1 MRIRLAVLAVLLAA
15 PAPLRAQNGA
25 NDLMARA
32 VRAYQDL
39 EFDRSAY
46 LLRRVLVAPANEL
59 DDSTRARALTYLG
72 ATEHYRGNTDSAMAA
87 FRRLV
92 ALAPHQAPDTLIFP
106 PEVTRLYEQVRS
118 SVTAV
123 AVQPAP
129 PAARDTVLPTTPPP
143 PPPTAARAPVKSTA
157 PPPAPPARRESAVSA
172 TSVTATVAG
181 LITNVRTGG
190 IASTAAGFEGSVQVR
205 RFALAVRYAEG
216 GSGLVQGSMA
226 LGFMPTPW
234 FTLQAGPHALRY
246 NAQFG
251 AERWVTWRL
260 GGRGDF
266 ALGGTSVRGHAMV
279 WHALGLD
286 VNVPPGSGSANGG
299 EVGVTLDLGPR
310 PVWFALAYG
319 IDQAQVT
326 GANRRETV
334 KTLTLTVGLNRR

>member
-15 PAPLRAQNGA
+15 PAPLQAQTGTS
-25 NDLMARA
+25 DLMTRA

-72 ATEHYRGNTDSAMAA
+72 ASEHYRGNADSAMAA

-92 ALAPHQAPDTLIFP
+92 ALAPQQAPDTLIFP
-106 PEVTRLYEQVRS
+106 PEVTGLYEQVRS
-118 SVTAV
+118 SMPPVV
-123 AVQPAP
+123 VQLAP
-129 PAARDTVLPTTPPP
+129 SAARDTVVPTTTTTTPPP
-143 PPPTAARAPVKSTA
+143 PPAARAPVKSTA
-157 PPPAPPARRESAVSA
+157 RSPARRESGVSA

-190 IASTAAGFEGSVQVR
+190 IASTAAGFEGSVQLR
-205 RFALAVRYAEG
+205 RFALAVGYAEG
-216 GSGLVQGSMA
+216 GSGLVQGSVA
-226 LGFMPTPW
+226 LRFMPTPW

-246 NAQFG
+246 DTQFG

-266 ALGGTSVRGHAMV
+266 ALGGTSVRGHAML

-286 VNVPPGSGSANGG
+286 VNVSPGSGSANGG
-299 EVGVTLDLGPR
+299 EAGVALDLRPR
-310 PVWFALAYG
+310 PVWFGLAYG

-326 GANRRETV
+326 GGNRRETV

>member
-1 MRIRLAVLAVLLAA
+1 MKTRLAVLALLLAA
-15 PAPLRAQNGA
+15 PLQAQTGGA
-25 NDLMARA
+25 SDVMARA
-32 VRAYQDL
+32 ISAYQDL
-39 EFDRSAY
+39 EFDEAAN
-46 LLRRVLVAPANEL
+46 LLRRVLAPPFANEL
-59 DDSTRARALTYLG
+59 ADSTRARALTYLG
-72 ATEHYRGNTDSAMAA
+72 AAEHYRGNADSATAA

-106 PEVTRLYEQVRS
+106 PEVTRLYERVRS
-118 SVTAV
+118 SMTAV
-123 AVQPAP
+123 AVQPTS
-129 PAARDTVLPTTPPP
+129 PAGRDTVLRTTPPP
-143 PPPTAARAPVKSTA
+143 PPPPTVAAPKVKSTA
-157 PPPAPPARRESAVSA
+157 RPPARPKPGESA

-181 LITNVRTGG
+181 LIANVRTGG
-190 IASTAAGFEGSVQVR
+190 IASTAAGFEGSVQLR

-216 GSGLVQGSMA
+216 GSGLVQGSVA

-266 ALGGTSVRGHAMV
+266 ALGSTGVRGHAV
-279 WHALGLD
+279 LWHALGLD
-286 VNVPPGSGSANGG
+286 VNVPPGSGNANGG

-326 GANRRETV
+326 GASWRRNV
-334 KTLTLTVGLNRR
+334 NTLTLTAGLRRR